1 MMCLP
6 KEWTRNR
13 VKVDNINKKYQ
24 IKHTKKITLH
34 I

>member
-1 MMCLP
+1 MD
-6 KEWTRNR
+6 KKYR
-13 VKVDNINKKYQ
+13 VKVDNKINKKCQ